1 VPRRSRS
8 PPTRA
13 AAAGAGPE
21 GPLDTFRRPVFF
33 LPGFIRAGA
42 ALRQLL
48 DRREALAVVVDEHGA
63 IEGVIT
69 LEDLTET
76 LIGAEIVDESDR
88 VVDLRQAA
96 LEYRDR
102 RLARLRER
110 RALRPATPAD
120 PLERTTTG
128 GEGPA

>member
-1 VPRRSRS
+1 MDRR
-8 PPTRA
+8 
-13 AAAGAGPE
+13 
-21 GPLDTFRRPVFF
+21 LDAFRRPVFF
-33 LPGFIRAGA
+33 IPGFLRAGV
-42 ALRQLL
+42 ALHQLL
-48 DRREALAVVVDEHGA
+48 DRREALAVVVDEHGS

-110 RALRPATPAD
+110 RISRPDLPREAGAPV
-120 PLERTTTG
+120 EH
-128 GEGPA
+128 GPRSS